1 MLLQSARVVRWRRGQ
16 TVCADVSMSAWACPR
31 DKDERVHADQ
41 MLCWDTHSS
50 TVTSHSTLVGNHS
63 PFGAVVG
70 AAVVGCAVVGA
81 AVVGCVVVGVDV
93 VGSAVVGAAVVG
105 VAVVGCAV
113 VGVAVVGVAVV
124 GCAVAGGAVVGAA
137 VVGCAV
143 VGSAVVGVAVVGC
156 AVVGGAG
163 VRRRLLPGPAS
174 TKARSAATMT
184 TPATSRM
191 MKQRWWGAPFL
202 SGCRQGSCDHKQ
214 AMDFPKCTTFP
225 FGAKECL
232 CGWRVCSPGQTCEG
246 GLFRG
251 VACSWGVGVRGG
263 CACEMLVL
271 ENESLVRG
279 C

>member
-1 MLLQSARVVRWRRGQ
+1 
-16 TVCADVSMSAWACPR
+16 VCRCQHECVGVSH
-31 DKDERVHADQ
+31 KDERVLQ
-41 MLCWDTHSS
+41 IRCCVGTWDTHSS
-50 TVTSHSTLVGNHS
+50 TANSHSTLVGNHL

-81 AVVGCVVVGVDV
+81 AVVGAAVVGCVVVGAVV
-93 VGSAVVGAAVVG
+93 VGAAVVGCAVVGAAVVG

-113 VGVAVVGVAVV
+113 T
-124 GCAVAGGAVVGAA
+124 GGAVVGAA

-143 VGSAVVGVAVVGC
+143 VGSAVEGVAVVGC
-156 AVVGGAG
+156 AVVGGAVVGDVVGGGAG
-163 VRRRLLPGPAS
+163 VRRRLLPAPAS
-174 TKARSAATMT
+174 TKERSAATMT

-251 VACSWGVGVRGG
+251 VACSWGVGVRGMCVG
-263 CACEMLVL
+263 V
-271 ENESLVRG
+271 VRVR
-279 C
+279 CSCWRMSRL